1 MSSEEFTRQ
10 INGSDSPQH
19 SFGGL
24 IPRESEVVDFLLRFC
39 DGLHHRNAEIVKAL
53 YEQELTVITE
63 KHFKTSR
70 WPSISAVAGF
80 YSQSGRLHSLI
91 MALYS
96 EIYYRHVF
104 YLGDVTF
111 EDRLDSWEKYSKLL
125 AYFIDELEKGDGSD
139 NLNSLVIPASWVWD
153 ILDEFVY
160 QLQECC
166 RWRSRISRSDS
177 NALANDSKIHS
188 IWKVP
193 TALEMLQRLANNP
206 IFQNMAHPSQ
216 RDGLESAGLSFQLG
230 YFASISLVRLHVL
243 LGDYYTS
250 VSTATSI
257 EISSKFLYWKVPS
270 YYVSLFYHLG
280 FAYMMLR
287 RYSDCIKVLS
297 QILIFL
303 TKQRTYMTV
312 QSYQQGAMAKLGEK
326 MYLMLILCHTATKI
340 RLDETIIQTI
350 KEQYA
355 NRFYQLQGENEES
368 FRDAFL
374 KCCPKFIDA
383 SSGSGS
389 LNDDDSDITGGNLN
403 EPLQRQLNLFLTEIG
418 NQRRVDEIYSF
429 AKLYHNISLEKLAA
443 LMKLGDDPELV
454 RSYVLSVKHQT
465 RQFANSSS
473 GGDLIPGASEGD
485 IDLYIDQNILYI
497 KSRQSQK
504 LYVEYFLQ
512 QIGRCKHTLRNLQAK
527 REEQAQGRK
536 DAVIQET

>member
-1 MSSEEFTRQ
+1 MASEEFTRQ
-10 INGSDSPQH
+10 ISGNDSPQRGL
-19 SFGGL
+19 GGM
-24 IPRESEVVDFLLRFC
+24 IPRESEVVDFLLRLY
-39 DGLHHRNAEIVKAL
+39 DSLYHRNAEAVKLL
-53 YEQELTVITE
+53 YEQEFSAITE
-63 KHFKTSR
+63 KHFKSSR

-96 EIYYRHVF
+96 EMYYRHVF

-125 AYFIDELEKGDGSD
+125 GYFIDEVEKSDGSD
-139 NLNSLVIPASWVWD
+139 DLSGLVIPASWVWD
-153 ILDEFVY
+153 MLDEFVY

-166 RWRSRISRSDS
+166 RWRSRLNR
-177 NALANDSKIHS
+177 NDSSNFVDDAKIHS

-193 TALEMLQRLANNP
+193 TVLEMLHRLASNP
-206 IFQNMAHPSQ
+206 VFQTTAHPAQ
-216 RDGLESAGLSFQLG
+216 RDGLESAGVSFQLG

-250 VSTATSI
+250 VRVASAI
-257 EISSKFLYWKVPS
+257 DISSKFLYWKVPS

-303 TKQRTYMTV
+303 TKQRSYVIT
-312 QSYQQGAMAKLGEK
+312 QSYQQGAMAKQTEK
-326 MYLMLILCHTATKI
+326 MYLILILCHTTTKI

-368 FRDAFL
+368 FRDTFL

-383 SSGSGS
+383 SSGTSSNEYDSEVTGGS
-389 LNDDDSDITGGNLN
+389 LS
-403 EPLQRQLNLFLTEIG
+403 EPVQRQLNLFLKEIG

-429 AKLYHNISLEKLAA
+429 AKLYHNVNLEKLAA
-443 LMKLGDDPELV
+443 LMKIGDDRELV
-454 RSYVLSVKHQT
+454 RSYVLSVKHQA
-465 RQFANSSS
+465 RQFGSSS
-473 GGDLIPGASEGD
+473 GGGDLVPGASDGD
-485 IDLYIDQNILYI
+485 VDLYIDQNILYI
-497 KSRQSQK
+497 KSRQNQK
-504 LYVEYFLQ
+504 LYVDYFLQ
-512 QIGRCKHTLRNLQAK
+512 QINRCKNTLRNLQSK
-527 REEQAQGRK
+527 RDEHASAK
-536 DAVIQET
+536 DAVVEEG